1 MKRDV
6 NTILLILIVVLSV
19 RLAVVVMYNE
29 NAYLE
34 LRQRYQ
40 AENQELINQ
49 YNQLS
54 NDYAEALAKIE
65 ELESENEELRKA
77 LVEKEQY
84 IKELEGTAGK

>member
-6 NTILLILIVVLSV
+6 NTILLILVVVLSV
-19 RLAVVVMYNE
+19 SLAVVVMYNE

-40 AENQELINQ
+40 AENQELIDQ

-84 IKELEGTAGK
+84 IKELEGTTGK